1 MIADGRRHRPAVLPR
16 AARGGAPPPGALSR
30 PPGRAPAR
38 APHGAGRLGLH
49 LAGDRGVRGHPVRD
63 VARACPRGG
72 DLLHHVF
79 PEAEGAARGGGLPQ
93 PHLPPHGRQGHR
105 RAHEGAPRGGAGRD
119 HRGRADHLPHRRVPL
134 RLRAGA
140 DAAGRRSLRGAPHA
154 GEGGPHPPGAG
165 LMAELILSRNFSVPD
180 AHTLRVYR
188 EGGGYKGWDKAKGME
203 PAAITEEVKKSNL
216 RGLGGAG
223 FPTGVKWG
231 FIPKGST
238 APKYLVVN
246 ADEGEPGTFKD
257 RYILERDPHAL
268 IEGMMIAAR
277 AIDSRLGYVYIRGEY
292 VQPWR
297 IFSAALKEAYDAGLL
312 GAGVPGGGFD
322 IVVHRGAGAYICGEE
337 TGLISS
343 LEGKKGWPKVKPPF
357 PAVKGAFGHPTIVNN
372 VETLACL
379 PHILTRGAEWFAGLG
394 TKTQGGTRLYSV
406 SGHVVRPG
414 VVEAPVSVT
423 LHQLIYE
430 QCGGM
435 RDGRKLKAVVPG
447 GSSAAILTPDEIDI
461 AMDVDGPKSKGSMI
475 GSAGIVVMDDTV
487 SIPDALMVVARFYA
501 HESCGQC
508 TPCRESTGWIYKM
521 THRIVEGKGRK
532 EDLDTILDVAK
543 RGAGT
548 TICAFYDG
556 AVGPY
561 ISYIEKFREEF
572 EALIRSGA
580 HAHA

>member
-1 MIADGRRHRPAVLPR
+1 MT
-16 AARGGAPPPGALSR
+16 
-30 PPGRAPAR
+30 
-38 APHGAGRLGLH
+38 
-49 LAGDRGVRGHPVRD
+49 
-63 VARACPRGG
+63 
-72 DLLHHVF
+72 
-79 PEAEGAARGGGLPQ
+79 EK
-93 PHLPPHGRQGHR
+93 
-105 RAHEGAPRGGAGRD
+105 
-119 HRGRADHLPHRRVPL
+119 
-134 RLRAGA
+134 
-140 DAAGRRSLRGAPHA
+140 
-154 GEGGPHPPGAG
+154 
-165 LMAELILSRNFSVPD
+165 ILSKNFAVPD

-188 EGGGYKGWDKAKGME
+188 ETGGYKGWDKAKGME

-268 IEGMMIAAR
+268 IEGMLIAAR
-277 AIDSRLGYVYIRGEY
+277 AIDSRLGFVYIRGEY

-297 IFSAALKEAYDAGLL
+297 VFSAAVKEAYDAGLL
-312 GAGVPGGGFD
+312 GASAPGGGFD

-343 LEGKKGWPKVKPPF
+343 LEGMKGWPKLKPPF
-357 PAVKGAFGHPTIVNN
+357 PAIKGAFGHPTIVNN

-379 PHILTRGAEWFAGLG
+379 PPIVTRGAEWFAGLG

-406 SGHVVRPG
+406 SGHVVKPG

-423 LHQLIYE
+423 LRALIYDH
-430 QCGGM
+430 CGGI
-435 RDGRKLKAVVPG
+435 RGGRPLKAVVPG

-461 AMDVDGPKSKGSMI
+461 PMDVDGPKSKGSMI
-475 GSAGIVVMDDTV
+475 GSAGVIVMDDTV

-572 EALIRSGA
+572 EGLIRSGA
-580 HAHA
+580 HA